1 MHGGLGIRNDFA
13 DDRVNQEPERAL
25 VTEMGHS
32 QGGNVPAGLSTEG
45 EQRFLNDSSLTTT
58 MVTSK
63 PPEQAHFVA
72 LRTVPVV
79 VKNRG
84 LRLVLKVLAN
94 DTRTKTYINGDAA
107 SELGL
112 KGTVKKITI
121 QRISYEMVKGI
132 PSRQYLWI

>member
-1 MHGGLGIRNDFA
+1 MNK
-13 DDRVNQEPERAL
+13 EPERAL

-63 PPEQAHFVA
+63 PPKQAHFVA

-84 LRLVLKVLAN
+84 LRLVLNVLVN

-107 SELGL
+107 ADLGL
-112 KGTVKKITI
+112 KGTVQKITV
-121 QRISYEMVKGI
+121 QRTK
-132 PSRQYLWI
+132 W